1 MMSQEEMA
9 TSVQPEGGQRPVDFW
24 QQILL
29 VFSDPAKAF
38 KELTTNPRWIGAFLV
53 VLLFTVAGTQATYP
67 LIMQMQRDSIMQNPR
82 ISEEQADIL
91 LERYSSTPGPGGRAV
106 MTLAQTFG
114 LAVWL
119 VVMSGILMFGGNIL
133 LGGESNFKTL
143 MAIAAHSWLVLVPK
157 TLLTVPLML
166 AKGSMA
172 VSTSLQ
178 ILIPSDQ
185 WMTPLGSAL
194 GAVDLF
200 TIWTIVL
207 IVIGISEAYRFTRVK
222 SAALVVS
229 LYMVMVVIGV
239 ALTAL
244 GRGLMSGQ

>member
-1 MMSQEEMA
+1 
-9 TSVQPEGGQRPVDFW
+9 
-24 QQILL
+24 
-29 VFSDPAKAF
+29 
-38 KELTTNPRWIGAFLV
+38 
-53 VLLFTVAGTQATYP
+53 
-67 LIMQMQRDSIMQNPR
+67 
-82 ISEEQADIL
+82 
-91 LERYSSTPGPGGRAV
+91 
-106 MTLAQTFG
+106 
-114 LAVWL
+114 
-119 VVMSGILMFGGNIL
+119 
-133 LGGESNFKTL
+133 